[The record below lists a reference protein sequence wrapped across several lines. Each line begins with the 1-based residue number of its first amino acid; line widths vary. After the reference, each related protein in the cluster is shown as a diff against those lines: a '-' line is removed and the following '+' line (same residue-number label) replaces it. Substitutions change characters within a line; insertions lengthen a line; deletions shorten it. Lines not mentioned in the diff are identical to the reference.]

1 MEKNWLTLHKDVPK
15 DTVHVKL
22 LKNSSEREKQTNRQV
37 GRGRGLR
44 VLRASGN
51 PETRSAGRGEAATRR
66 GAGS

>member
-1 MEKNWLTLHKDVPK
+1 MAGGRAKGGGVGGAGRGARAKGRAVAISL
-15 DTVHVKL
+15 
-22 LKNSSEREKQTNRQV
+22 RRQV